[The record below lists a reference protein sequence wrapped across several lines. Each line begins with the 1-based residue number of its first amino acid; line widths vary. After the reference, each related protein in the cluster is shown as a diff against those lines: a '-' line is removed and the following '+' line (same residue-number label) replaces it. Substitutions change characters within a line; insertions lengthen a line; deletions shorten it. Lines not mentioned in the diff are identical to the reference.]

1 MENFYE
7 LNINEN
13 YEFSFNCKGKFKNK
27 KDYKDNIYSK
37 YSLEDELNISF
48 YFSEKELKHFKEEI
62 IKNLELGSKLNVISE
77 EYMYYGF
84 YENKIHP
91 LGEYDLK
98 ESFKKDYYN
107 ENEGI
112 YEDYNFYLDFDTM
125 NSTIELID
133 KTIELNNL
141 SNEDLLSYFDDINNL
156 NILDK

>member
-27 KDYKDNIYSK
+27 KDYKDNVYSK
-37 YSLEDELNISF
+37 YSIEDELNISF
-48 YFSEKELKHFKEEI
+48 YFSEIELKHFKEEI

-77 EYMYYGF
+77 KYWYYGF
-84 YENKIHP
+84 DENKIHP

-107 ENEGI
+107 ENECI

-141 SNEDLLSYFDDINNL
+141 SNEDLLSYFNDTNNL
-156 NILDK
+156 NILNK